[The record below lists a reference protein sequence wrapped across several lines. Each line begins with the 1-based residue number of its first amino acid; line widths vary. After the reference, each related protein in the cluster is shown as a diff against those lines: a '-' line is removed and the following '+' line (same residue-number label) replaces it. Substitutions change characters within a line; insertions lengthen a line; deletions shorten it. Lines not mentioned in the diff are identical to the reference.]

1 MTAIILSIIAA
12 VAVLALVVFV
22 CFVYKYLTNSS
33 KRMYFLEIQ
42 NSILETIAHANSEMK
57 MAQPLN
63 EPKENKPEVVVD
75 EKKPEVKEEKKD
87 GQSKMHPNDILE
99 KTKIFNAL
107 KQHNGCIKE
116 AAKRIMMPYPTF
128 HKKCIRYGLEK
139 YMKNSNKVKK
149 LERMNKYNAL
159 RKAGK
164 SIVDAAKEL
173 GVGMQT
179 AEKYELAYLTNK

>member
-33 KRMYFLEIQ
+33 KHMYLLERQ
-42 NSILETIAHANSEMK
+42 NDVLKTIAIANST
-57 MAQPLN
+57 QPLN
-63 EPKENKPEVVVD
+63 EPKEKIPEIVVY

-87 GQSKMHPNDILE
+87 EQSKMHPNDILE

-107 KQHNGCIKE
+107 KQHNGCVK
-116 AAKRIMMPYPTF
+116 AAARQIIMPYSTF
-128 HKKCIRYGLEK
+128 YNKCIKYGLEK
-139 YMKNSNKVKK
+139 YMKKSNKVKK

-173 GVGMQT
+173 GICMQT
-179 AEKYELAYLTNK
+179 ADKYELAYLTNK